1 MKLQDPK
8 VLSDWLGQDI
18 PHRLRAALSLSPL
31 LEEMLLKAL
40 PDDPQAREAKAK
52 FCLEMGAW
60 EGTFVATRWLIEFV
74 GVNGD
79 AAGNPIESR
88 RRMERRLP
96 PNKKPRHG
104 FDVDIMDM
112 PGGDYIDLT
121 TANAKQLGAVWKG
134 CSQASAHAT
143 HGSNHPSIARD
154 RLTDALRIVA
164 SSGVNVTVT
173 HRFENHGRSGGVKRS
188 GRRFGGSAGRTAET
202 RRRARISSAARS
214 DPSCGRICRR

>member
-1 MKLQDPK
+1 LTTASLNASLTQQNRDAMKLQDPK

-121 TANAKQLGAVWKG
+121 TANAKLLGAVWKG

-154 RLTDALRIVA
+154 RLTDALRIV
-164 SSGVNVTVT
+164 VNHLQRTV
-173 HRFENHGRSGGVKRS
+173 FNH
-188 GRRFGGSAGRTAET
+188 AGRQVQ
-202 RRRARISSAARS
+202 I
-214 DPSCGRICRR
+214 